1 MLTGDEIMSGG
12 EAILHGTSLRSN
24 RSEYLSNIGYCPQFD
39 SIIDVMTGIRRFFNF
54 RVPSWFSHA
63 QNFYFLE
70 ICLNLFVIWNFLSPL
85 KIYLKF
91 GTCAVVQYTD
101 KGTDAW
107 WDIFMIWKIDFGLL
121 AVAWTGLWEKRF
133 GPIMSNFWGRFFQ
146 LFVGKKN

>member
-12 EAILHGTSLRSN
+12 EAILSGTSLRSN

-70 ICLNLFVIWNFLSPL
+70 ICLNLFEIWNFLSPL

-91 GTCAVVQYTD
+91 GPCGVVQYACIQPHYVIRLNTCIS
-101 KGTDAW
+101 TL
-107 WDIFMIWKIDFGLL
+107 MHL
-121 AVAWTGLWEKRF
+121 APLCKVIVW
-133 GPIMSNFWGRFFQ
+133 NRFFWRHKRN
-146 LFVGKKN
+146 FI